1 MTEESISAGK
11 APGIRIT
18 KLVKHYGSVTAV
30 YNISLEI
37 NQGEFVTL
45 LGPSGSGKT
54 TTLMMIAGFVV
65 PTSGDILIG
74 DQSIISQPVHKRN
87 IGIVFQHYSLFPHMT
102 VAENVA
108 FPLKM
113 RKLNSDEIRQKVQGI
128 LDLVELTEMTHR
140 YPRQLSG
147 GQQQRVALARAL
159 VFNPPI
165 LLMDEPLGALDKKLR
180 ESMQLEIMR
189 IQKKL
194 QITTVY
200 VTHDQS
206 EALTMSDRIAVM
218 DHGEILQLG
227 FPEQLYENPVNR
239 FVADFIGKSNFLTG
253 KAKKRTNEGYL
264 VRCKGGVELVA
275 STSMDLQIGAEVS
288 IAVRPEKIV
297 FYEDYFEPGQKPPG
311 WNIVPGVVESF
322 IYLGDL
328 RHYEIKLPTGD
339 VFLVQITSRPGV
351 ESWKP
356 GRKVEICWKQEDA
369 RLV

>member
-1 MTEESISAGK
+1 MSEQFVSTGTAS
-11 APGIRIT
+11 GIRIEG
-18 KLVKHYGSVTAV
+18 LVKRYGSVTAV
-30 YNISLEI
+30 DHISLEI
-37 NQGEFVTL
+37 DQGEFVTL

-54 TTLMMIAGFVV
+54 TTLMMIAGFAV
-65 PTSGDILIG
+65 PTSGNILIG
-74 DQSIISQPVHKRN
+74 NRSIVAQAVHRRN

-102 VAENVA
+102 VSENVA

-113 RKLNSDEIRQKVQGI
+113 RKLNSRETRRKVDGI
-128 LDLVELTEMTHR
+128 LDLVELTEMGHR

-194 QITTVY
+194 GITTVY

-218 DHGEILQLG
+218 DHGRILQLG
-227 FPEQLYENPVNR
+227 SPEQLYEHPANR

-253 KAKKRTNEGYL
+253 EVTEKRNDGYK
-264 VRCKGGVELVA
+264 VRCKGGVEFVV
-275 STSMDLQIGAEVS
+275 STSRELSAGAEAT
-288 IAVRPEKIV
+288 IGVRPEKLV
-297 FYEDYFEPGQKPPG
+297 FFEDYFESGKQPPG
-311 WNIVPGVVESF
+311 WNIVAGVVESF

-328 RHYEIKLPTGD
+328 RHYEVRLPTGD
-339 VFLVQITSRPGV
+339 VFLVQISSRPGV
-351 ESWKP
+351 EGWKP

>member
-1 MTEESISAGK
+1 MTEKFISTGTAS
-11 APGIRIT
+11 GIRIIN
-18 KLVKHYGSVTAV
+18 LVKQYGSVTAV
-30 YNISLEI
+30 DNISLEI
-37 NQGEFVTL
+37 NRGEFVTL

-65 PTSGDILIG
+65 PTTGDILVG
-74 DQSIISQPVHKRN
+74 GQSIVSQPVNKRN

-102 VAENVA
+102 VFENVA

-113 RKLNSDEIRQKVQGI
+113 RKLNMQEIRQKVQAI
-128 LDLVELTEMTHR
+128 LDLVELAEMAHR

-159 VFNPPI
+159 VFDPPI

-218 DHGEILQLG
+218 DHGGILQLG
-227 FPEQLYENPVNR
+227 SPEQLYEHPASR

-253 KAKKRTNEGYL
+253 EVTERREDGYS
-264 VRCKGGVELVA
+264 VKCEGGVGFIAPSSLD
-275 STSMDLQIGAEVS
+275 MQIGEKATFA
-288 IAVRPEKIV
+288 IRPEKLV
-297 FYEDYFEPGQKPPG
+297 FYEDYFEPEQKPQG
-311 WNIVPGVVESF
+311 WNVVAGVVESF

-328 RHYEIKLPTGD
+328 RHYEIKLPSGD
-339 VFLVQITSRPGV
+339 VFLVQIPSRPGV

>member
-1 MTEESISAGK
+1 MTEQFVSAGT
-11 APGIRIT
+11 ASGIRIA
-18 KLVKHYGSVTAV
+18 KLVKHYGTVTAV
-30 YNISLEI
+30 DDISLEI
-37 NQGEFVTL
+37 DQGEFVTL

-74 DQSIISQPVHKRN
+74 SQSIVSQPVHKRN

-102 VAENVA
+102 VSENVA

-113 RKLNSDEIRQKVQGI
+113 RRLDSHEIRQKVQGI
-128 LDLVELTEMTHR
+128 LDLVELAEMEHR

-147 GQQQRVALARAL
+147 GKQQRVALARAL

-218 DHGEILQLG
+218 DKGGILQLG
-227 FPEQLYENPVNR
+227 TPEQLYEHPANR

-253 KAKKRTNEGYL
+253 EVTEQRDDGYL
-264 VRCKGGVELVA
+264 VRSKGGVEFVA
-275 STSMDLQIGAEVS
+275 SASADLQIGAEVS
-288 IAVRPEKIV
+288 IAVRPEKLV
-297 FYEDYFEPGQKPPG
+297 FYEDYFEPEQKPPG
-311 WNIVPGVVESF
+311 WNIVAGVVESF

-328 RHYEIKLPTGD
+328 RHYEVRLPTGD

>member
-1 MTEESISAGK
+1 MNEGYNFAGT
-11 APGIRIT
+11 ASGIRIID
-18 KLVKHYGSVTAV
+18 LVKQYGSVTAV
-30 YNISLEI
+30 DSISLEI
-37 NQGEFVTL
+37 SQGEFITL

-54 TTLMMIAGFVV
+54 TTLMMIAGFVF
-65 PTSGDILIG
+65 PTSGDIHVG
-74 DQSIISQPVHKRN
+74 SESIISRPVHKRN

-102 VAENVA
+102 VFENVA

-113 RKLNSDEIRQKVQGI
+113 RKLSSQKVRQKVEAI
-128 LDLVELTEMTHR
+128 LNLVELAEMMRR

-159 VFNPPI
+159 VFDPPI

-218 DHGEILQLG
+218 DHGRILQLG
-227 FPEQLYENPVNR
+227 APEELYENPENR
-239 FVADFIGKSNFLTG
+239 FVADFIGKSNFITG
-253 KAKKRTNEGYL
+253 IVAEHKKNGFL
-264 VRCKGGVELVA
+264 VTSEGGVQFIVPGSL
-275 STSMDLQIGAEVS
+275 DLQIGDKTTFA
-288 IAVRPEKIV
+288 IRPEKLV
-297 FYEDYFEPGQKPPG
+297 FFKDYFESGQRPGG
-311 WNIVPGVVESF
+311 WNIVAGVVESF

-328 RHYEIKLPTGD
+328 RHYEIKLPSGD
-339 VFLVQITSRPGV
+339 DFLVQIPSRPGV

-356 GRKVEICWKQEDA
+356 GRKVEVCWKHEDA
-369 RLV
+369 RVV